1 MCAAS
6 AIAPPPTKW
15 SRSAAISRHR
25 CCRAPSAGTPSI
37 AFSRTGTRPSCSD
50 TAQKHIIKGETYGRS
65 FELYREPGTQ
75 DAGDRIEGG
84 RNDRQRDRPR
94 DDPESAEQRRQ
105 RRYRKSGESG
115 TSGSVRVDPGGIRSI
130 TKKKTK

>member
-1 MCAAS
+1 MKGRSSNRMCAAS

-50 TAQKHIIKGETYGRS
+50 TAQKHIITGETYGRS

-84 RNDRQRDRPR
+84 RNDRTRDLHP
-94 DDPESAEQRRQ
+94 DDKK
-105 RRYRKSGESG
+105 RKHKGGRKEKRGEG
-115 TSGSVRVDPGGIRSI
+115 
-130 TKKKTK
+130 

>member
-1 MCAAS
+1 MKGRSSNRMCASS

-84 RNDRQRDRPR
+84 RNDRQRDRHR
-94 DDPESAEQRRQ
+94 DDHESRSEERRVGKEGVSKW
-105 RRYRKSGESG
+105 RSGG
-115 TSGSVRVDPGGIRSI
+115 APD
-130 TKKKTK
+130 